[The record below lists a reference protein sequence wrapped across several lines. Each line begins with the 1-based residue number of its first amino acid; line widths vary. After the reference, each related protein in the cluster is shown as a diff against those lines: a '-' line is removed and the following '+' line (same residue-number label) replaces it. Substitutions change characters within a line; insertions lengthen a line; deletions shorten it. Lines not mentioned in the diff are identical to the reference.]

1 MSTMS
6 SSSYNSSLLHIS
18 LLSLTSFSDYH
29 RELIVSAVKNTSKY
43 LIIYVSCKDIDFY
56 GNNYSLDYWDKV
68 HNLLCAF
75 YVSGSKVS
83 YELNKPFLEINVVFE
98 NWCGYSVELEQE
110 LDVFFGSKS
119 ELDRLLKFNENR
131 QAVKLTKLPT
141 VVFNTSTLPPSP
153 PPPPPPPPPL
163 SPSHNF
169 TNFPENKIQNYKN
182 VAVGGT
188 FDHLHAGHKIL
199 LTMSAWITRQRL
211 ICGVTGDSMLANK
224 KYKEFLEPI
233 ETRIAKTNH
242 FLNTINRVLIYEV
255 VPIYDVYGPTVTD
268 PNIQA
273 LVVSK
278 ETISGA
284 YSINEERKRKG
295 LDPLDISI
303 IEVISSSN
311 TSLKGDEIKNLK
323 LSSTFIREMLNNM
336 NNMNNNNK

>member
-1 MSTMS
+1 MS
-6 SSSYNSSLLHIS
+6 SSSCISYDSSLLHIS

-56 GNNYSLDYWDKV
+56 GNNYSLDCWDKV
-68 HNLLCAF
+68 HNLLCTF

-83 YELNKPFLEINVVFE
+83 YELNKPFLEINVIFE
-98 NWCGYSVELEQE
+98 NWCGYSVELGQE
-110 LDVFFGSKS
+110 LDVFFGK
-119 ELDRLLKFNENR
+119 LDRLLKFNENR

-141 VVFNTSTLPPSP
+141 VVFNTSIL
-153 PPPPPPPPPL
+153 PPPPPPL

-169 TNFPENKIQNYKN
+169 THFPENKFKIYKN

-188 FDHLHAGHKIL
+188 FDHIHAGHKIL

-211 ICGVTGDSMLANK
+211 ICGVTGDSMLENK

-284 YSINEERKRKG
+284 YSINEERKRRG
-295 LDPLDISI
+295 LDPLDISV

-311 TSLKGDEIKNLK
+311 ASLKGDEIKNLK
-323 LSSTFIREMLNNM
+323 LSSTFIREIIFE
-336 NNMNNNNK
+336 